1 MRVALVHEYMVQ
13 YGGAERVLESLRE
26 LFPKAP
32 IFTLLHDPKSTNGK
46 FKDADIRT
54 SFLQKIPFAKKY
66 HRLFPVLMPFAI
78 EQFDL
83 SYYDLVISDSASFA
97 KGIITLPKTKHIC
110 YCHTPMRFAWDDC
123 QSYTKESD
131 YPALIKKFV
140 PFVMNYVRIWD
151 EVAAKRVDHF
161 VANSNF
167 VASRIK
173 KYYQQESTVI
183 YPPVDA
189 CKMRAQTDNRK
200 KQPRYFLAFAR
211 LLSYKNIEVAID
223 VFNQLGLPLK
233 IVGVGPMMKKLKK
246 KANINIEFL
255 GFIPDEKKAEIYANA
270 RAFIFPQEEDFGITA
285 VEAMACGTPVIAYRG
300 GGALETV
307 IDGVS
312 GMFFNEQTSQSLL
325 KAVYKFI
332 AEENTFDKTKIQE
345 CALPFDKEV
354 FKKNI
359 KSTIEKICE

>member
-32 IFTLLHDPKSTNGK
+32 IFTLLYDPKSMYGK

-66 HRLFPVLMPFAI
+66 HRLFPVLMPVAI

-97 KGIITLPKTKHIC
+97 KGIITLPKTKHVC

-131 YPALIKKFV
+131 YPSLIKKFV
-140 PFVMNYVRIWD
+140 PFAMNYIRIWD

-161 VANSNF
+161 IANSNF
-167 VASRIK
+167 VASRIQ
-173 KYYQQESTVI
+173 KYYQRKSTVI
-183 YPPVDA
+183 HPPVDA
-189 CKMRAQTDNRK
+189 REMQTQANQQG
-200 KQPRYFLAFAR
+200 KQPKYFLAFAR
-211 LLSYKNIEVAID
+211 LLSYKNIEIAID
-223 VFNQLGLPLK
+223 TFNQLGLPLK
-233 IVGVGPMMKKLKK
+233 IVGVGPMMRKLKK
-246 KANINIEFL
+246 KANSNIEFL
-255 GFIPDEKKAEIYANA
+255 GFISDEKKTEIYNNA

-285 VEAMACGTPVIAYRG
+285 VEAIACGTPVIAYKG
-300 GGALETV
+300 GGALETI
-307 IDGVS
+307 IDGQS
-312 GMFFNEQTSQSLL
+312 GMFFDEQTPESLL
-325 KAVYKFI
+325 KAIYKFI
-332 AEENTFDKTKIQE
+332 SMENDFNSSEIQE
-345 CALPFDKEV
+345 HALQFDKEI

-359 KSTIEKICE
+359 KSFIDKI